1 MSDFL
6 LKRQSGWKL
15 ADRVNDWPT
24 DRQHSAV
31 KHACLWTVQV
41 VIAFA
46 EMRKRSMDHI
56 PVFSLSFS
64 SYEESSIHNIR
75 WTHLTLWM
83 KYLRRKIMHCSYRQV
98 FFAFLGF
105 SVQKWLCQWNLS
117 AKIKELWTFPFP
129 LIWPLPFKI
138 SWRRSRKKQFIEWR
152 FLLIENK

>member
-56 PVFSLSFS
+56 PVFALSFS

-75 WTHLTLWM
+75 WTHLTHWM

-98 FFAFLGF
+98 FFCFSWFFSSKVFVSMKPFGENKRTLNFSFSSYLTIAVQDFLKT
-105 SVQKWLCQWNLS
+105 VQK
-117 AKIKELWTFPFP
+117 
-129 LIWPLPFKI
+129 
-138 SWRRSRKKQFIEWR
+138 KKFIEWR